1 MPVPALCRWPAA
13 HLRPGPA
20 APDQAG
26 RAVPPPGSRAAVLDL
41 EPGQAGR
48 VPGRRG
54 VVDDHQPRGPAAPAP
69 RGRRVL
75 SSDQDL
81 EAVTR
86 PGLRGQEEPHPA
98 PVRADRRHRRRPGR
112 RPEGQLRGRVRAPQ
126 PPAAP
131 GPAVDGSGGGALV
144 PRRRRRATSTRPHG
158 VRHLLAADDPSRD
171 RLYGHIKP
179 RKRRGEF
186 LVFLRYLRTRS
197 PPGVRLGIVLDNFS
211 PDLSTAPTAGS
222 PTGRRPTTSS
232 WPMCPP
238 TLGG

>member
-1 MPVPALCRWPAA
+1 MPV
-13 HLRPGPA
+13 
-20 APDQAG
+20 AG
-26 RAVPPPGSRAAVLDL
+26 RPPSPWPSGARSSRSRCPAPGSRAAVLDL

-112 RPEGQLRGRVRAPQ
+112 RPEGSSAWTSSGRSTSSRTRA
-126 PPAAP
+126 
-131 GPAVDGSGGGALV
+131 GSGRLG
-144 PRRRRRATSTRPHG
+144 RRRAGATSPAPVDLYPPTRGAPPAGRRRPFPRPVVRAHQAPQAPRG
-158 VRHLLAADDPSRD
+158 V
-171 RLYGHIKP
+171 
-179 RKRRGEF
+179 
-186 LVFLRYLRTRS
+186 
-197 PPGVRLGIVLDNFS
+197 PGVPALSAHPLPAWVRLGIVLDNFS

-222 PTGRRPTTSS
+222 PTGRRPATSS